1 LLNQSLTVKIILLDT
16 SLKRRAKEGSLV
28 GGESFLEMEI
38 YLNFKE
44 TKAIQIKTI
53 FIFRSK

>member
-44 TKAIQIKTI
+44 TCLILLSCKNI
-53 FIFRSK
+53 R